1 MSGFVP
7 RRVSMTRT
15 ASATTDIKAAS
26 FNNHIISTIG
36 RRSTLSHSIKTR
48 AFGSMLQV
56 DYANGDKC
64 DKEYL
69 APVRTIGTFV
79 IEKDKTYNLEMS
91 YDGFT
96 AGFVKKSLKN
106 ELVSK
111 ISNSGHTDKT
121 CGFGAINNY
130 AENIILPTDLK
141 TLPIDNGLLNQ
152 DTNGLFGSIT
162 SGTTEAATA
171 GTYSNVSLTTTSG
184 SGSGAQVEVI
194 TSVTAVTSVTVTTSG
209 TGYSNGSVLT
219 IPFNLI
225 GRTVTDLVITLVD
238 NDLSKTRYNSPLAGK
253 EILSIEKW
261 STNPPV
267 NSVRGWTLYDNDT
280 PLVELGPGLGE
291 TNGPNPSSSG
301 DYGHTVVMAV
311 AANGFTDP
319 TGNNANWTTAVTRL
333 PVVGGT
339 STTDASFGGSN
350 ATPSTGIFETP
361 IYKAMGAPKLK
372 INNVLYTPKG
382 AISPNN
388 YHNLTTYGLGSPLK
402 KLNSLFLSITSGGSA
417 AATAG
422 TYFVFLYPVSGNS
435 NGGGAKAVVVTS
447 ATAVTSV
454 TITHVGSGYSLGD
467 QLKIK
472 FDHIGRT
479 GTDLVFQLQAADV
492 GTSAT
497 VPFTLIVYGGPNT
510 QQVLG
515 DQVLNDMFSP
525 LSVSMN
531 PAGINFAVADP

>member
-1 MSGFVP
+1 NFLILILYIMSGFVP
-7 RRVSMTRT
+7 KRVSMTRT

-64 DKEYL
+64 EKEEL
-69 APVRTIGTFV
+69 APIRTIGTFV
-79 IEKDKTYNLEMS
+79 IEKNKTYILERSRDM
-91 YDGFT
+91 YT
-96 AGFVKKSLKN
+96 VGFVKKSLKN
-106 ELVSK
+106 ELNSK
-111 ISNSGHTDKT
+111 IPNSGSTDKT

-130 AENIILPTDLK
+130 ADNIILPTDLK
-141 TLPIDNGLLNQ
+141 TLPIDNGLLNE

-162 SGTTEAATA
+162 SGTTAAATA
-171 GTYSNVSLTTTSG
+171 GTYSNVSLTTTTG
-184 SGSGAQVEVI
+184 SGSGAEVEVI
-194 TSVTAVTSVTVTTSG
+194 TSATAVTSVTVTTAG

-219 IPFNLI
+219 IPFTLI

-261 STNPPV
+261 YKTNE
-267 NSVRGWTLYDNDT
+267 GWTLYDNDT

-319 TGNNANWTTAVTRL
+319 TGNNANWTSPVTRL

-350 ATPSTGIFETP
+350 ATPSSGIFETP

-382 AISPNN
+382 AISPNS

-402 KLNSLFLSITSGGSA
+402 RIHSLFLSITSGGSA

-422 TYFVFLYPVSGNS
+422 TYSVFLYPVTGNS
-435 NGGGAKAVVVTS
+435 NGGGAKAQVITS
-447 ATAVTSV
+447 TTAVTSV
-454 TITHVGSGYSLGD
+454 TVTNVGSGYSVGD

-492 GTSAT
+492 GTAAT
-497 VPFTLIVYGGPNT
+497 VP
-510 QQVLG
+510 
-515 DQVLNDMFSP
+515 
-525 LSVSMN
+525 
-531 PAGINFAVADP
+531 